1 MSYADVVARVST
13 LQSLISQAT
22 PGAAAPTGFAD
33 VLATARRSSSPVA
46 AGGTTAPAGMEQF
59 LQAAGLTS
67 GSLATTTAV
76 GAPAGATGGLRAL
89 AVARGELGVSEEP
102 PGSNDGAR
110 IATYRTATAG
120 AYAGAPWCA
129 YFVSWCA
136 REAGVPL
143 GENGQGYGAVEQIE
157 AWGRRTGR
165 FVTEPQP
172 GDIVLFGGA
181 HTGLV
186 ESVDADGSIN
196 TIEGN
201 TSHTVARRHHAASEA
216 TGYVRI

>member
-1 MSYADVVARVST
+1 MSYADVVARVAT

-33 VLATARRSSSPVA
+33 VLASAQRSSAVTP
-46 AGGTTAPAGMEQF
+46 GGTTAPAGMEQF
-59 LQAAGLTS
+59 LQAARVTS
-67 GSLATTTAV
+67 GSLVTATAV
-76 GAPAGATGGLRAL
+76 DAPAGATGGLRAL

-136 REAGVPL
+136 RQAGAPL
-143 GENGQGYGAVEQIE
+143 GESGQGYGAVEQIE

-181 HTGLV
+181 HTGIV
-186 ESVDADGSIN
+186 ESVNPDGSIN

-216 TGYVRI
+216 TGYVRL